1 MFTQR
6 EDKAQGG
13 KAYEDFLEAFW
24 QLYEKKDINRI
35 KVKEICEIAGY
46 NRSTFYNHFADVYD
60 VLDQIENKIL
70 QEVIDM
76 TSDGYSIW
84 SREDSTRRFTEFY
97 QRNSKYLKLLSNEE
111 KDRHFSY
118 KLIKVID
125 NVLGERICFSNDN
138 EESEL
143 VREYHINGSI
153 AMIMKYFR
161 GETNLPLDKI
171 IDFALE
177 ICKQGK
183 WSIKDADNMDKTN
196 NFVD

>member
-1 MFTQR
+1 MEKVAKNESQNKTY
-6 EDKAQGG
+6 D
-13 KAYEDFLEAFW
+13 DFIEAFW
-24 QLYEKKDINRI
+24 ILYEKKDINKIR
-35 KVKEICEIAGY
+35 VREICEIAGY
-46 NRSTFYNHFADVYD
+46 NRSTFYNHFIDVYD

-70 QEVIDM
+70 QEVIEM

-84 SREDSTRRFTEFY
+84 SREDSTKRYTELY
-97 QRNSKYLKLLSNEE
+97 ERNSKYLKLLSNEE
-111 KDRHFSY
+111 KGSHFSY

-125 NVLGERICFSNDN
+125 NVLGERVYFSSDN

-143 VREYHINGSI
+143 VREYHINGSV

-177 ICKQGK
+177 VCKQGK
-183 WSIKDADNMDKTN
+183 WSIKGVDNMDKTD